1 MTTAPV
7 SARNR
12 WSFAIGTLGRDMV
25 YTLMA
30 VFLLVYLTEV
40 LRLPNETLAWVN
52 GILLAARLFDA
63 FTDLLMGTIVDN
75 TRTRWGP
82 YKPWILFGALTSG
95 IMTVLLFTDPGQR
108 GAGYIAFFTVV
119 YLLWGLA
126 FTTNDIPYWSL
137 LPALSLDQRERE
149 RIGALA
155 KVFATI
161 GLFSVVVAIL
171 PVTAMLGGDARAWTL
186 FAVGLV
192 TVLWLGQLV
201 TLIGVREP
209 RLAADQRRTTLR
221 EMVRAVVRND
231 QLLWTAVAMT
241 LFMTGYNTTTSF
253 GVYFFKYAFRDEG
266 MYVPFAAVLGVGQ
279 LVGFGVYPLVRRR
292 LDRARTYTL
301 AIALVALGYVV
312 FFFSPMDI
320 VPIGVAGLLLF
331 VGQSFLVALMLGFFT
346 DCIDYGHWKLGRRNT
361 AVTFALQPFINK
373 VGGALG
379 TAVVGATLI
388 QTGING
394 APSPDAVSPGGITVM
409 RLMMMAF
416 PLVLILLSYAIYRW
430 KYRIDESFH
439 AGIVADLRER
449 GELAG

>member
-1 MTTAPV
+1 MPQPSGT
-7 SARNR
+7 RNR
-12 WSFAIGTLGRDMV
+12 WTFAIGTLGRDMV
-25 YTLMA
+25 YSLMA
-30 VFLLVYLTEV
+30 LFLIVYLTEV

-63 FTDLLMGTIVDN
+63 FTDILMGSIVDN
-75 TRTRWGP
+75 TRSRWGA
-82 YKPWILFGALTSG
+82 YKPWILFGAFTSG
-95 IMTVLLFTDPGQR
+95 VITIVLFSDPGQR
-108 GAGYIAFFTVV
+108 GWGYIAFFTVV

-161 GLFSVVVAIL
+161 GLFSTVVGVL
-171 PVTAMLGGDARAWTL
+171 PLTNALGGDARAWTV
-186 FAVGLV
+186 FAAIVVGIM
-192 TVLWLGQLV
+192 WLGQLV
-201 TLIGVREP
+201 TLLGVREP
-209 RLAADQRRTTLR
+209 QLAVPQQPTSLR
-221 EMVRAVVRND
+221 EMVQAVARND
-231 QLLWTAVAMT
+231 QLLWTAVTMT
-241 LFMTGYNTTTSF
+241 LFMTGYNTTTTF
-253 GVYFFKYAFRDEG
+253 GVYFFKYAYRDEG
-266 MYVPFAAVLGVGQ
+266 MYVPFAAVLGVAQ
-279 LVGFGVYPLVRRR
+279 LLGFALYPLIRRR
-292 LDRARTYTL
+292 LNRMRTFTL
-301 AIALVALGYVV
+301 AIGLVALGYVV
-312 FFFSPMDI
+312 FYFSPMDI

-331 VGQSFLVALMLGFFT
+331 VGQAFLVALMLGFFT

-394 APSPDAVSPGGITVM
+394 APSVDAVPAGGITVM

-416 PLVLILLSYAIYRW
+416 PLVLIVMSYLIYRW
-430 KYRIDESFH
+430 RYRIDEAFH
-439 AGIVADLRER
+439 ARIIADLRER
-449 GELAG
+449 GDLVG

>member
-1 MTTAPV
+1 MTQPM

-12 WSFAIGTLGRDMV
+12 WTFAIGTLGRDMV

-30 VFLLVYLTEV
+30 LFLIVYLTEV

-63 FTDLLMGTIVDN
+63 FTDLVMGSVVDN

-82 YKPWILFGALTSG
+82 YKPWILFGAATSG
-95 IMTVLLFTDPGQR
+95 IITIILFTDPGQR
-108 GAGYIAFFTVV
+108 GWDYVAYFAVV

-155 KVFATI
+155 KVFATT
-161 GLFSVVVAIL
+161 GLFTCVVGIL
-171 PVTAMLGGDARAWTL
+171 PITGMLGGDARAWTL
-186 FAVGLV
+186 FACGLV
-192 TVLWLGQLV
+192 AIMWLGQLV
-201 TLIGVREP
+201 TLVGVREP
-209 RLAADQRRTTLR
+209 CLTAPQERTTFRGL
-221 EMVRAVVRND
+221 VRAVVRND
-231 QLLWTAVAMT
+231 QLLWVAVAMT

-253 GVYFFKYAFRDEG
+253 GVYFFKYAYRDEG
-266 MYVPFAAVLGVGQ
+266 MFTPFAAVLGAAQ
-279 LVGFGVYPLVRRR
+279 LTGFVVYPLLRRR
-292 LDRARTYTL
+292 LNRLRTYTL
-301 AIALVALGYVV
+301 AIALVSLGYVV
-312 FFFSPMDI
+312 FYFLPMDI
-320 VPIGVAGLLLF
+320 RFIAAAGLLLF
-331 VGQSFLVALMLGFFT
+331 VGQSFLVAIMLGFFT

-373 VGGALG
+373 VGGALA
-379 TAVVGATLI
+379 TSIVGATLI

-394 APSPDAVSPGGITVM
+394 APSPDAVSPAGIEGM

-416 PLVLILLSYAIYRW
+416 PLVLIVLSYAIYRW
-430 KYRIDESFH
+430 RYRIDEGFH
-439 AGIVADLRER
+439 ARILADLRER
-449 GELAG
+449 GELIG

>member
-1 MTTAPV
+1 MSQPA

-12 WSFAIGTLGRDMV
+12 WTFAIGTLGRDMV

-30 VFLLVYLTEV
+30 LFLIVYLTEV

-63 FTDLLMGTIVDN
+63 VTDIVMGSIVDN
-75 TRTRWGP
+75 TRTRWGA
-82 YKPWILFGALTSG
+82 YKPWILFGAFATG
-95 IMTVLLFTDPGQR
+95 IITIVLFTDPGQR
-108 GAGYIAFFTVV
+108 GWGYIAFFTVV

-161 GLFSVVVAIL
+161 GLFTTVVGIL
-171 PVTAMLGGDARAWTL
+171 PITGMLGGDARAWTL
-186 FAVGLV
+186 FACGLV
-192 TVLWLGQLV
+192 AIMWLGQLV
-201 TLIGVREP
+201 TLFGVKEP
-209 RLAADQRRTTLR
+209 VLAAPQERTTVKEL
-221 EMVRAVVRND
+221 VNAVVRND
-231 QLLWTAVAMT
+231 QLLWVAVAMT

-253 GVYFFKYAFRDEG
+253 GVYFFKYAYRDEG
-266 MYVPFAAVLGVGQ
+266 MFTPFAAVLGVAQ
-279 LVGFGVYPLVRRR
+279 LTGFALYPLMRRR
-292 LDRARTYTL
+292 LNRLRAYTL
-301 AIALVALGYVV
+301 AIALVSLGYVV
-312 FFFSPMDI
+312 FYFSPMDI
-320 VPIGVAGLLLF
+320 RFIGAAGLLLF
-331 VGQSFLVALMLGFFT
+331 IGQSFLVALMLGFFT

-373 VGGALG
+373 VGGALA

-388 QTGING
+388 QTGINE
-394 APSPDAVSPGGITVM
+394 APTPDDVTPAGIEGM

-416 PLVLILLSYAIYRW
+416 PLVLIVLSYLVYRW
-430 KYRIDESFH
+430 RYRIDEEFH
-439 AGIVADLRER
+439 GRILGDLRER
-449 GELAG
+449 GGLVG